1 MIKIFFLGI
10 LMIQGMVFARGQ
22 CYWQQSVDYTM
33 NIDMDVEQNQFE
45 GKQTVLYSNNS
56 PDTLHSVFYHLYFN
70 AFQPGSMMDVRSRTI
85 ADPDSR
91 VMDRISKLSNREIG
105 YHKIKSLRQDGE
117 NANFLVDGTIL
128 EVELAEPIL
137 PGHTTELVMEF
148 ASQVPKQIRRS
159 GRDNL
164 EGVRYSMSQWYPK
177 VCEYDEQGWH
187 SNPYVGREFH
197 GVWGNFD
204 VTINIDPTY
213 LVAASGILQNSSEIG
228 YGYSDHSVDHS
239 GKDQISWHFIAED
252 VHDFVWAADPD
263 YVHEKMEADD
273 GTQMHFFY
281 QPGSETRAW
290 KELPSKMAK
299 VFGFVSEKYG
309 KYPYP
314 TYAFIQG
321 GDGGMEYP
329 MATLITGHRSISSL
343 TGVSVHELMH
353 SWYQMALAT
362 NESLYAWMD
371 EGFTSYTSSIV
382 MNYLKGEEMLPGKQ
396 IENPFILTY
405 NSYAKLAES
414 GLEEPLTT
422 HSDHFNTN
430 YAYSIASYVK
440 GAIFLNQLE
449 YIVGKDHFDIAFKK
463 YFEDWK
469 FKHPKPNDVI
479 RIFEK
484 TSGLELDWYKEYWVN
499 STKTIDYSIDSVYSE
514 DPNTIAIQL
523 SRQGLMPMPLDV
535 YITYRD
541 ESLEVVNIPLRIMR
555 GQKEKDRNLQLTHA
569 EDWPWVEPYY
579 IFTVDGNL
587 GEIKSIEIDASGRL
601 ADINRE
607 NNIWRPRESN

>member
-228 YGYSDHSVDHS
+228 YGYSDHPVDHS

-396 IENPFILTY
+396 IENPFISTY

-607 NNIWRPRESN
+607 NNIWRPQESN